1 MNTNAWVSL
10 FYPRIKNGKRP
21 EHKSGSDFRRPLK
34 IWALFKNAL
43 GKLCHSLLGAIIG
56 FFVILQA
63 GYLELLVENF
73 MRQPLK
79 TVSPEISIRN
89 TAKAMLSEKI
99 DALVIKDKSSG
110 KHIEIVTNTD
120 LADLAIAMEINPE
133 SPQLKK

>member
-1 MNTNAWVSL
+1 
-10 FYPRIKNGKRP
+10 
-21 EHKSGSDFRRPLK
+21 
-34 IWALFKNAL
+34 L

-56 FFVILQA
+56 FFVLLQA
-63 GYLELLVENF
+63 GYLELLVENL

-89 TAKAMLSEKI
+89 TTKAMLSEKI

>member
-1 MNTNAWVSL
+1 
-10 FYPRIKNGKRP
+10 
-21 EHKSGSDFRRPLK
+21 
-34 IWALFKNAL
+34 
-43 GKLCHSLLGAIIG
+43 
-56 FFVILQA
+56 
-63 GYLELLVENF
+63 

-89 TAKAMLSEKI
+89 TAKAMLSERI

-110 KHIEIVTNTD
+110 KYIGIVTNTD